1 MHLENESSRSLLE
14 KQYAI
19 LCAPHKLGVSIL
31 HEDFFITLAFK
42 LYTALSKEEMIKPW
56 VGVDFSSL
64 LRIHFGKSQKQEDE
78 NS

>member
-1 MHLENESSRSLLE
+1 MQFFVLLTSWE
-14 KQYAI
+14 CLFCMKI
-19 LCAPHKLGVSIL
+19 
-31 HEDFFITLAFK
+31 FITLAFN
-42 LYTALSKEEMIKPW
+42 LYTALSKEEMITPW